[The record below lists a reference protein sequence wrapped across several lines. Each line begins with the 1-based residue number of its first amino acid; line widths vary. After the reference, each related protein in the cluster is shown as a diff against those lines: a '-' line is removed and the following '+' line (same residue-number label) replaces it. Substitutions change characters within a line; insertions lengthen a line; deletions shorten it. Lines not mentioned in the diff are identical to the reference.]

1 MEAARLYSRYS
12 SGSTIIDIY
21 QNDENFYYK
30 IEKTKVHNIIQ
41 NEKKIFRSA
50 NELLFFIE
58 NNNTEF
64 FNNNNK
70 DNLDIFD
77 F

>member
-1 MEAARLYSRYS
+1 MEAARLCSRYS

-58 NNNTEF
+58 NNNTEC
-64 FNNNNK
+64 FNSNNK
-70 DNLDIFD
+70 DNLDMFD

>member
-21 QNDENFYYK
+21 QNNENFYYK
-30 IEKTKVHNIIQ
+30 IKKTKVHNIIK
-41 NEKKIFRSA
+41 NEKQIFRSA

-58 NNNTEF
+58 NNNTEC

-70 DNLDIFD
+70 DELNMFD